1 MAISKEQWDKV
12 ESELAGTFGSALF
25 KLGDHEVSIQR
36 VRKSESTTVLAV
48 YIDGY
53 IKGEWFTKETTQPP
67 CLKQVWRKRTISI
80 YKPAEKKRI
89 IKSFGK
95 RQAKK
100 CFPNLDEKKEFLDCH
115 FTTAKSLVHQFKRIK
130 GIHLMLIG
138 GVPYESMEA

>member
-25 KLGDHEVSIQR
+25 KLGDHEISIQR

-53 IKGEWFTKETTQPP
+53 IKGEWHTKEETRPD
-67 CLKQVWRKRTISI
+67 CLEQVWRKRYISI
-80 YKPAEKKRI
+80 YKQADIKQI
-89 IKSFGK
+89 IKIFGK
-95 RQAKK
+95 REAKK
-100 CFPNLDEKKEFLDCH
+100 RYPNLNEKKEFLDCY
-115 FTTAKSLVHQFKRIK
+115 FTTAKSLVRQFKRIK
-130 GIHLMLIG
+130 GIELILIG

>member
-1 MAISKEQWDKV
+1 MSISKEQWDKV
-12 ESELAGTFGSALF
+12 ESELTGTFGSALF

-53 IKGEWFTKETTQPP
+53 IKGEWFTKEAVQPS
-67 CLKQVWRKRTISI
+67 CLKQVWRKRAISI

-89 IKSFGK
+89 IKDFGK

-100 CFPNLDEKKEFLDCH
+100 FFPNLDDKKEFFDCH

-130 GIHLMLIG
+130 GIQLMLIG